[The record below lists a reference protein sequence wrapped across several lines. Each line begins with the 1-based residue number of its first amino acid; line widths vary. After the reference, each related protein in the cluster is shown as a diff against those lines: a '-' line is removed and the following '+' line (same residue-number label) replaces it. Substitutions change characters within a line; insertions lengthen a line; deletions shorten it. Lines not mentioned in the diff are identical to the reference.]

1 MNARI
6 SILATITFML
16 WIVWVLINELGLH
29 YSWENIEYVIVKWI
43 IFAISL
49 FMTQKLIYAYKKN
62 RQKNGKTYSDSNN
75 RPKGR

>member
-6 SILATITFML
+6 YILAITTFML
-16 WIVWVLINELGLH
+16 WIVWVLINELGLY
-29 YSWENIEYVIVKWI
+29 YSWENIEYVIVKWT

-62 RQKNGKTYSDSNN
+62 GQNGKTHSDSNN
-75 RPKGR
+75 TPKGK

>member
-6 SILATITFML
+6 YILAITTLFL
-16 WIVWVLINELGLH
+16 WIVWVLINELGLY
-29 YSWENIEYVIVKWI
+29 YSWKNIEYVIVKWT

-62 RQKNGKTYSDSNN
+62 IQNGKTHSDSNN
-75 RPKGR
+75 TPKEK